1 MSEKNLHDL
10 FISKSKDF
18 FSEENLNID
27 TKHKKIVN
35 NFYKEIKSDKNFYL
49 KNFREWNF
57 QDDYA
62 VPAQFNIDQI
72 KHNGFFYTSINYFV
86 RKIYETVKPEIING
100 FYDDIDFL
108 KKYSDLNLLKIN
120 PAHLSPGCKKF
131 YFISKGIS
139 TNVRWSRYA
148 YIASQIKKYNLL
160 SNSDSWIDVGSYY
173 GGLQSFVKKIYPEI
187 NMIMVDFQ
195 HQLCRSF
202 IFLKQLYP
210 NADHILPDDIDLD
223 INLENSKNKIIYLP
237 INVYSSF
244 KKKFKLFTNFF
255 SLGEMNKKDFDY
267 YINNEN
273 HNLADHK
280 YIVNRV
286 VSGPYFDKTYNTDT
300 NILEYPFDKNNTKY
314 YDVFPIQ
321 HYQLQKTIIN
331 DRKAFRPRSSEHFE
345 VIYR

>member
-1 MSEKNLHDL
+1 MDNINLHEL

-27 TKHKKIVN
+27 TKHRKIVDS
-35 NFYKEIKSDKNFYL
+35 FYKEMKIDKNFFL
-49 KNFREWNF
+49 KNFREWKL

-62 VPAQFNIDQI
+62 VPAQFNMDQI
-72 KHNGFFYTSINYFV
+72 KNRGILNASVNYIK
-86 RKIYETVKPEIING
+86 RKIYEIIKPEIING

-131 YFISKGIS
+131 YFINKDVS

-160 SNSDSWIDVGSYY
+160 RDNDSWIDIGSYY
-173 GGLQSFVKKIYPEI
+173 GGLQSFVKKIYPDI
-187 NMIMVDFQ
+187 NIIMVDFQ
-195 HQLCRSF
+195 HQLCRSY
-202 IFLKQLYP
+202 IFLSQLFP
-210 NADHILPDDIDLD
+210 KSEHILPDDIDFNID
-223 INLENSKNKIIYLP
+223 LEASKNKIIYLP
-237 INVYSSF
+237 VNMYSKF

-255 SLGEMNKKDFDY
+255 GLGEMKRDDFQY
-267 YINNEN
+267 YINHDN
-273 HNLADHK
+273 HNLAEKK

-286 VSGPYFDKTYNTDT
+286 VSGPFFDKTYNTET
-300 NILEYPFDKNNTKY
+300 NILEYPFNKKNTKY

-321 HYQLQKTIIN
+321 HYQLQKTIVN

-345 VIYR
+345 VIYE

>member
-1 MSEKNLHDL
+1 
-10 FISKSKDF
+10 
-18 FSEENLNID
+18 
-27 TKHKKIVN
+27 
-35 NFYKEIKSDKNFYL
+35 
-49 KNFREWNF
+49 
-57 QDDYA
+57 
-62 VPAQFNIDQI
+62 
-72 KHNGFFYTSINYFV
+72 
-86 RKIYETVKPEIING
+86 
-100 FYDDIDFL
+100 
-108 KKYSDLNLLKIN
+108 
-120 PAHLSPGCKKF
+120 
-131 YFISKGIS
+131 
-139 TNVRWSRYA
+139 
-148 YIASQIKKYNLL
+148 
-160 SNSDSWIDVGSYY
+160 
-173 GGLQSFVKKIYPEI
+173 
-187 NMIMVDFQ
+187 MIMVDFQ

-202 IFLKQLYP
+202 IFLKQIYP

-223 INLENSKNKIIYLP
+223 INLGNSKNKIIYLP

-286 VSGPYFDKTYNTDT
+286 VSGPYFDKTYDTDT